1 MPDNLT
7 TSACFTFLDGC
18 YQNGATPLD
27 LGTDD
32 TCREMLEHHVGI
44 LAALSADPT
53 ALVFAAVAHCATL
66 SVPEEVEPRMP
77 LTLRAYQLA
86 PSLDWVPP
94 MARTAIFKW
103 AGYALVAQAAAITQ
117 PFAELPDDCADVLE
131 FFGLATSR
139 MESLH
144 VATQCSST

>member
-66 SVPEEVEPRMP
+66 SVPEEV
-77 LTLRAYQLA
+77 
-86 PSLDWVPP
+86 PP
-94 MARTAIFKW
+94 MARTAIVKW
-103 AGYALVAQAAAITQ
+103 AGYAFVAQAAAITQ